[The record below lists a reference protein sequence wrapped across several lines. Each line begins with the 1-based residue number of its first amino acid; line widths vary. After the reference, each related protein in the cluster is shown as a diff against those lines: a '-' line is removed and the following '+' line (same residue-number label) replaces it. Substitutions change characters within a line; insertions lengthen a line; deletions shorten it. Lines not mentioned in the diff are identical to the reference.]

1 MSSKYNAALG
11 AFEKIKNINELLNIG
26 IGTGS
31 TTDIFTEFFLPKLK
45 EKINLIYSTSV
56 RTTNLL
62 NSLGFKV
69 EIGKPDKIL
78 QLYVDGADEV
88 DKDLNLIKGGGGAHT
103 NEKIIASSSSKFICI
118 VDKSKLVNTLGTFPL
133 PVELITESK
142 EQVIEHCKKY
152 TQSITVRK
160 DLSDN
165 GNTLIDLHGMKI
177 TDPLKIE
184 NEINRINGVI
194 EVGIFAKNK
203 PRIVIVGNDEGYES
217 IESLI
222 A

>member
-26 IGTGS
+26 IGTGT

-88 DKDLNLIKGGGGAHT
+88 DKDHNLIKGGGGAHT

-118 VDKSKLVNTLGTFPL
+118 VDKSKLVNTLGAFPL
-133 PVELITESK
+133 PLELITESK

-184 NEINRINGVI
+184 NEINKIDGVI

-203 PRIVIVGNDEGYES
+203 PRIVIVGKDEGYES
-217 IESLI
+217 IES
-222 A
+222 

>member
-118 VDKSKLVNTLGTFPL
+118 VDKSKLVSTLGTFPL
-133 PVELITESK
+133 PLELITECK

-184 NEINRINGVI
+184 NEINKINGVI

-217 IESLI
+217 IES
-222 A
+222 